1 MLRSG
6 ALGHLECQLR
16 GTCHVHVFLRKLC
29 SHLGCSIM
37 CRRHPV
43 VVEKTERTS
52 SESLYSAFLARPC
65 HMKKKNTVPL
75 LQWMLV
81 HSCIFCATKWD
92 QNESYTSSIL
102 NYWSSDSR
110 GVMMP
115 YLRVQHWWWVPTLG
129 RLLHEGCPGLWAK
142 DGKRQNNAKHN

>member
-65 HMKKKNTVPL
+65 HMKKKTQSHCSSECWYIHVYSV
-75 LQWMLV
+75 LQ
-81 HSCIFCATKWD
+81 K
-92 QNESYTSSIL
+92 
-102 NYWSSDSR
+102 
-110 GVMMP
+110 
-115 YLRVQHWWWVPTLG
+115 
-129 RLLHEGCPGLWAK
+129 
-142 DGKRQNNAKHN
+142 